1 MLLST
6 DEINPVIWFQME
18 ETTDQMA
25 LSALLTVET
34 MLFQMEEIVLK
45 MLLSTDEINP
55 VIWFQM
61 EEMTLQAVFIAVDM
75 ALTIWFQVFVTN
87 WMMGVRNAVTPCT
100 IWFHI
105 SFSV

>member
-1 MLLST
+1 
-6 DEINPVIWFQME
+6 
-18 ETTDQMA
+18 
-25 LSALLTVET
+25 
-34 MLFQMEEIVLK
+34 
-45 MLLSTDEINP
+45 
-55 VIWFQM
+55 M